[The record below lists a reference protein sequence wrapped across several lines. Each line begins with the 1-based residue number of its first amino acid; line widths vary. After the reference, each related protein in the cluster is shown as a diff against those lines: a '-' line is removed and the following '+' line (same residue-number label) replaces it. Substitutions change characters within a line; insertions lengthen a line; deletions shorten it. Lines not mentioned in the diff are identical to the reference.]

1 MTLSGT
7 NDNEKEDIELAF
19 SNMDY
24 CHLSMV
30 MQIEQAS
37 FSTPWSKRAFVGE
50 IRQNQFAH
58 YYVCLA
64 AQQVIGY
71 GGIWLVLDEA
81 HVTTVAVA
89 PEFRQKKIGCQ
100 LMLYLMQQALAK
112 GADKMTL
119 EVRPS
124 NTHAKQLYKELG
136 FEEVGIRKGYY
147 TDNNEDAIIMWK
159 HLLEDGKD
167 D

>member
-7 NDNEKEDIELAF
+7 NDNEKDLDLAF
-19 SNMDY
+19 SNMHSR
-24 CHLSMV
+24 HLSMV

-37 FSTPWSKRAFVGE
+37 FSTPWSKRAFFGE

-58 YYVCLA
+58 YYVCLDD
-64 AQQVIGY
+64 QQVIGY
-71 GGIWLVLDEA
+71 GGIWAVLDEA

-124 NTHAKQLYKELG
+124 NTHAKRLYKALG
-136 FEEVGIRKGYY
+136 FEEAGIRKGYY
-147 TDNNEDAIIMWK
+147 TDDNEDAIIMWK
-159 HLLEDGKD
+159 HLLEDGKGD
-167 D
+167 